1 MPEPLRG
8 IGVSPGVGAGPVY
21 RLAPPPALPADRP
34 AVEDP
39 VAESTRA
46 TEALQRVGDE
56 LEERAG
62 AATATAAE
70 VLGAQAMIARDP
82 TLAESVVGKVLDGT
96 PGPWAVDAAL
106 REQQEIFLS
115 LGGYMAE
122 RAADLDDIRARAVA
136 RLLGLPMPG
145 VPTPGEPFVLVADD
159 LAPAE
164 TAQLDAALVRGI
176 VTERGGPT
184 SHTAILAKALGIPAV
199 VSCRGALH
207 LEQHSTVAVDGTRG
221 TVEPIAVDQVG
232 PVQARADEARRRL
245 AESRGPGRTSDGHPV
260 KLLLNVGSAK
270 DLAGVDP
277 ESFEGVGLVRSEF
290 LYLGR
295 TEAPTAEEQERAYAD
310 LFEAMGGRKVV
321 VRTLDAGADKP
332 LPFLGLEPEENPA
345 LGIRGLRVARVRPE
359 VLADQLGAVARAA
372 KATQADVW
380 VMAPMVS
387 TVGEAR
393 GFAEQVHGLGLPSA
407 GVMIEVPGAALQAE
421 RILEVVDFLSIGTND
436 LSQYTLA
443 TDRMSGEL
451 ADLLD
456 PWQPALLQLMNT
468 CAAAGRAADKSVGV
482 CGEAASDPLLAPVL
496 VGMGMTS
503 LSMSAAAVPA
513 VRASVGRVTREEC
526 ENLARLALDAVD
538 AVSARA
544 AVAERMGAVEGRVPA
559 ARHAG
564 QSGSR

>member
-8 IGVSPGVGAGPVY
+8 LGVSPGVGAGPVF
-21 RLAPPPALPADRP
+21 RLASPPALPAERP
-34 AVEDP
+34 AVTDP
-39 VAESTRA
+39 AGESRRA
-46 TEALQRVGDE
+46 ADALEHVGAGLEA
-56 LEERAG
+56 RA
-62 AATATAAE
+62 ATATATAAE

-82 TLAESVVGKVLDGT
+82 MLAESVAGKVLDGAAA
-96 PGPWAVDAAL
+96 PWAVDAAL
-106 REQQEIFLS
+106 REQQEVFAS
-115 LGGYMAE
+115 LGGYLAE

-136 RLLGLPMPG
+136 HLLGLPMPG

-159 LAPAE
+159 LAPAD
-164 TAQLDAALVRGI
+164 TAQLDPASVRAL

-199 VSCRGALH
+199 VACRGALG
-207 LEQHSTVAVDGTRG
+207 LADRSTVSVDGTTGAVTVVPAEDVAAIQRG
-221 TVEPIAVDQVG
+221 
-232 PVQARADEARRRL
+232 ADEERRL
-245 AESRGPGRTSDGHPV
+245 LAAATGPGRTSDGHRV

-270 DLAGVDP
+270 DLAGVDAD
-277 ESFEGVGLVRSEF
+277 FEGVGLVRSEF

-295 TEAPTAEEQERAYAD
+295 TEAPTGEEQERAYTE
-310 LFEAMGGRKVV
+310 LFEAVRGRKVV
-321 VRTLDAGADKP
+321 LRTLDAGADKP

-345 LGIRGLRVARVRPE
+345 LGIRGLRVDRVQPG

-372 KATQADVW
+372 KATEADLW

-387 TVGEAR
+387 TVGEAAA
-393 GFAEQVHGLGLPSA
+393 FADQVHGLGLPRA
-407 GVMIEVPGAALQAE
+407 GAMVEVPAAALQA
-421 RILEVVDFLSIGTND
+421 RRLLEVVDFLSIGTND

-456 PWQPALLQLMNT
+456 PWQPALLQLIAM
-468 CAAAGRAADKSVGV
+468 CAAAGREAGKSVSV

-496 VGMGMTS
+496 VGMGITS

-513 VRASVGRVTREEC
+513 VRVALARQTREEC
-526 ENLARLALDAVD
+526 ENLARVALAAVD

-544 AVAERMGAVEGRVPA
+544 VVAGRS
-559 ARHAG
+559 G
-564 QSGSR
+564 QSSSR